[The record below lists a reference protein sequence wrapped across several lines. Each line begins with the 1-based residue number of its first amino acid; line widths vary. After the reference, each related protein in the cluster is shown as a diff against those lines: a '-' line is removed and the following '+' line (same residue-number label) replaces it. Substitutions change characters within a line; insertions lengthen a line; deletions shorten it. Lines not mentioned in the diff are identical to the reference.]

1 MAACAEALL
10 GQTVLL
16 RASPIQNAI
25 LKSYIDK
32 IAL

>member
-1 MAACAEALL
+1 LL

-32 IAL
+32 IALWIV